1 VRSSFVR
8 TVAAAAAV
16 SMAAGGAALF
26 SGVAFAWDGNNNS
39 GGRGGGGGDTRVNC
53 GIPIGISGAVIG
65 QSDDVD
71 QCNATAGH
79 GGNGGAGAEY

>member
-1 VRSSFVR
+1 
-8 TVAAAAAV
+8 
-16 SMAAGGAALF
+16 MAAGGAALF
-26 SGVAFAWDGNNNS
+26 SGVAFAGGDDHNNS

-79 GGNGGAGAEY
+79 GGNGGTGADY

>member
-1 VRSSFVR
+1 MFVR
-8 TVAAAAAV
+8 TFAAAAAV

-26 SGVAFAWDGNNNS
+26 SGVAFAGGDTNS
-39 GGRGGGGGDTRVNC
+39 GGRGGGGGDTKVNC
-53 GIPIGISGAVIG
+53 GIPIGLSGAVLG

-79 GGNGGAGAEY
+79 GGNGGAGAQY